1 MTMDENEAY
10 TPKNVARFVHEH
22 MKAST
27 ASSADGE
34 GVLIAICST
43 VAPLLALTP
52 EATKKIV
59 DGVLH
64 WDADDMTKGVYVMR
78 ILTAYELGK
87 LFLPSVPVLPSEA
100 RKELD
105 ELVQAFED
113 QAKRS
118 E

>member
-1 MTMDENEAY
+1 MTMNENEAY

-22 MKAST
+22 MKSST
-27 ASSADGE
+27 ASNADGE

-43 VAPLLALTP
+43 IAPLLALNP
-52 EATKKIV
+52 EATNKMV
-59 DGVLH
+59 DSVLG
-64 WDADDMTKGVYVMR
+64 WDADDMTKGIYAMR

-87 LFLPSVPVLPSEA
+87 LFLPSAPILPSQA

-113 QAKRS
+113 QAKRGA
-118 E
+118 

>member
-10 TPKNVARFVHEH
+10 TPKNVARFVLEH
-22 MKAST
+22 I
-27 ASSADGE
+27 D
-34 GVLIAICST
+34 VST
-43 VAPLLALTP
+43 VSSEGAESMLRGICISVASLLALTP

-59 DGVLH
+59 DGVLNC
-64 WDADDMTKGVYVMR
+64 DEDDTTKGSFVMC

-87 LFLPSVPVLPSEA
+87 LFLPSVPILPSDA

>member
-1 MTMDENEAY
+1 MTMDENEVY
-10 TPKNVARFVHEH
+10 TPKNVARFVLEH

-34 GVLIAICST
+34 GVLIGICST

-52 EATKKIV
+52 EATKKMV
-59 DGVLH
+59 DGVLNC
-64 WDADDMTKGVYVMR
+64 DENDMTKCVLVMR
-78 ILTAYELGK
+78 VLTAYELGK
-87 LFLPSVPVLPSEA
+87 LFLPSVPVLPSQA

>member
-10 TPKNVARFVHEH
+10 TPKNVARFVLEH
-22 MKAST
+22 MKAS
-27 ASSADGE
+27 
-34 GVLIAICST
+34 
-43 VAPLLALTP
+43 
-52 EATKKIV
+52 
-59 DGVLH
+59 
-64 WDADDMTKGVYVMR
+64 
-78 ILTAYELGK
+78 TAYELGK
-87 LFLPSVPVLPSEA
+87 LFLPSVPILPSDE